1 MKIFVID
8 ISGKVIKYDITLC
21 ETIQKQL
28 NEESSITFLSPLY
41 EEQPRCRTVRLT
53 NIVPKKYKNGEYLWK
68 RALKLLE
75 LIANYIFVICYV
87 ARQKP
92 DVVHFQWFPLLEV
105 CSGEHLAVRIMRMIS
120 KRTKMVLTIHNVFPH
135 VLTDVKKK
143 NYVERS
149 TDINRLMDAF
159 VVHTEDTKAEV
170 EREFNI
176 SGDRIYVVHHGIF
189 IPDNYKPR
197 KNEINPSA
205 VKFIMYG
212 NLTDYKGVDIFVEA
226 IKEMPE
232 SYRNR
237 IHGVIAGEMINK
249 SLCKKLQQESHNL
262 NIEWFPY
269 FLPEQELYE
278 KIDNSNVIVLPY
290 RHISQSG
297 VLLLALSFHRF
308 IIASDLPAFKE
319 TLRGF
324 TDDMF
329 FESAN
334 SHDLAKLMMRYV
346 DGDVDTAKQAK
357 VVEDL
362 NCKYSWDLSAKK
374 TMDLYRKIIEA

>member
-1 MKIFVID
+1 MNIFIID

-28 NEESSITFLSPLY
+28 NDESSITFLSPLY
-41 EEQPRCRTVRLT
+41 EEQPQCRTVRLI

-87 ARQKP
+87 AWQKP

-135 VLTDVKKK
+135 ILTDVKKK
-143 NYVERS
+143 NYIERS

-189 IPDNYKPR
+189 IPYNFKPR
-197 KNEINPSA
+197 KNEINPSV

-212 NLTDYKGVDIFVEA
+212 NLTDYKGVDMFVEA

-249 SLCKKLQQESHNL
+249 SLCQKLQQESRDL

-308 IIASDLPAFKE
+308 IIASNLPAFKE
-319 TLRGF
+319 TLCGF

-374 TMDLYRKIIEA
+374 TIDLYRKIIEA